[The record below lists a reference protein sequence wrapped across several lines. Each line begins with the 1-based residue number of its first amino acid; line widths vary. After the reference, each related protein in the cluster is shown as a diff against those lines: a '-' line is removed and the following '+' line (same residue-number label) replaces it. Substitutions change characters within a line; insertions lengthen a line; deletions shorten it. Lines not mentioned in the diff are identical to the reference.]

1 MADVVDG
8 LEGELRSN
16 GISVEEIDRGETLD
30 VAYLTAFPGT
40 HVNHQEMGRAC
51 NTFIDLAEADDWS
64 PRRVD
69 VTVLR
74 SDDDVLGTWHI
85 EPEWIEGLIEYRLS
99 EEDFSERVLDTLD
112 DEASDGE
119 TDEAS
124 DDEAGDGETDEASD
138 DDTDETGAEA

>member
-1 MADVVDG
+1 MSDVIDG

-16 GISVEEIDRGETLD
+16 AISVESISRGETID
-30 VAYLTAFPGT
+30 IAYLTAFPGT
-40 HVNHQEMGRAC
+40 RVDHQEMGRAC
-51 NTFIDLAEADDWS
+51 NTFIDLAEDDDWS

-85 EPEWIEGLIEYRLS
+85 EPEWITGLVEYRLS

-112 DEASDGE
+112 HASGEGADG
-119 TDEAS
+119 TS
-124 DDEAGDGETDEASD
+124 GDDGDGE
-138 DDTDETGAEA
+138 AEAES